1 MSESAD
7 PLRRLAALTLGLGL
21 AVMIGWLLSIG
32 RGILMPIVIAVL
44 SVYII
49 ASAST
54 AMGRL
59 RATRWMPP
67 VLRKLILLLA
77 FIVLLAAFNGVVLV
91 TVRDLV
97 AQAPEYQANLEQII
111 SRGMRMLGIEGDPD
125 WQTIQAMTIGR
136 IDMQQFLGGVA
147 GSVGALAGF
156 VVLIVVYAVFLSAEA
171 AGFSHKISV
180 ALPDRLQAERAL
192 EVIRSI
198 NDRIGEYL
206 AIKTLINVIIGAVS
220 YVILWLFGVD
230 HALFWALLIG
240 VLNYIPYFGSLI
252 AVAFPVMMSVVQFGS
267 VQLTLALAVLLTA
280 AQMFVGNFLEPRLIG
295 RKVNMSPFVV
305 VVSLSFWTA
314 FWGVPGAVLAIPL
327 TSMLAI
333 ILAAFD
339 QTRPMAVLLA
349 QDVSEFE
356 RSDNPALDP
365 PPQRA
370 AS

>member
-7 PLRRLAALTLGLGL
+7 PIRRLTALTLGLAL
-21 AVMIGWLLSIG
+21 ALMIGWLLSIG
-32 RGILMPIVIAVL
+32 RGLLMPIVIAVL
-44 SVYII
+44 AVYII
-49 ASAST
+49 TSASA
-54 AMGRL
+54 AMGRYQ
-59 RATRWMPP
+59 ATRWMPP
-67 VLRKLILLLA
+67 FLRKLILLLA
-77 FIVLLAAFNGVVLV
+77 FVLILAALNGVVIV

-97 AQAPEYQANLEQII
+97 AQAPEYQANLERMIT
-111 SRGMRMLGIEGDPD
+111 RGMRVLGLEGNPD
-125 WQTIQAMTIGR
+125 WQTIQAVTIGR

-147 GSVGALAGF
+147 GSVGALAGV
-156 VVLIVVYAVFLSAEA
+156 VVLVVVYAVFLSAEA

-180 ALPDRLQAERAL
+180 ALPDRMHAERTMD
-192 EVIRSI
+192 VIRSI

-206 AIKTLINVIIGAVS
+206 AIKTLINIIIGAFS
-220 YVILWLFGVD
+220 YAILWAFGVD

-252 AVAFPVMMSVVQFGS
+252 AVAFPVLMSVVQFGS
-267 VQLTLALAVLLTA
+267 IQLTLALAVLLTA
-280 AQMFVGNFLEPRLIG
+280 AQMFVGNFLEPRMIG

-305 VVSLSFWTA
+305 VVALSFWTA
-314 FWGVPGAVLAIPL
+314 FWGVPGAILAVPL

-339 QTRPMAVLLA
+339 QTRPFAVLLA

-356 RSDNPALDP
+356 RSDRIALEP
-365 PPQRA
+365 PPERA